1 MQGRRTRQ
9 IARISR
15 EGDGD
20 GDTNTVAHVTTPHP
34 PCINSHVNIDFSM
47 EVVHLYVFEPLVRAL
62 LKAFIPK
69 LRSEDAVQNE
79 MEYATAQPLR
89 KNQPTVC
96 AIRFLSRFA
105 SLLALFTGIFRRN
118 TLRINRRT
126 PPTTIRPSSSFS
138 RSSVSL
144 SLFCSPVCASTPPPI
159 QLSGKISP
167 RDRCGGE
174 TRASPLGHDN
184 DDDDGGAG
192 ANVVSTTYMLMMVFV
207 FSCSSVCVFPVRAL
221 SLSLSL

>member
-126 PPTTIRPSSSFS
+126 PPTTIRPSSSLS

-144 SLFCSPVCASTPPPI
+144 SSVLLCAPQRRRRSNSAEKYHHAI
-159 QLSGKISP
+159 VVEEKQEQA
-167 RDRCGGE
+167 R
-174 TRASPLGHDN
+174 LG
-184 DDDDGGAG
+184 
-192 ANVVSTTYMLMMVFV
+192 TTMMMMMVV
-207 FSCSSVCVFPVRAL
+207 L
-221 SLSLSL
+221 EQT